1 MTRTDTAAIIVALT
15 LAVTVAGAPQVDA
28 ATVASGTAT
37 WYRYVPGGAAAGPA
51 LRRALGSSWRGRL
64 VTVRANGR
72 SVRVKLSDYMPSGRL
87 IDLDAASF
95 AVLAPLSAGVLRVTV
110 TAP

>member
-1 MTRTDTAAIIVALT
+1 MTRTDTAAIIVAL
-15 LAVTVAGAPQVDA
+15 LVTVAGAPQVDA

-37 WYRYVPGGAAAGPA
+37 WYRYVPGGAAAGPR
-51 LRRALGSSWRGRL
+51 LRSALGPAWRGRL